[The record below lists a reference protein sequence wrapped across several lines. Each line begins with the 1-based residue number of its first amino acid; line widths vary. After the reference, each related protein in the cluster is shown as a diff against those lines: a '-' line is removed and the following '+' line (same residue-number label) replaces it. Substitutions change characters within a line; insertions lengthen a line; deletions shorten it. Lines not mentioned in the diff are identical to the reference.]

1 MDHHVRGKVQS
12 VSQVH
17 SSFIYRRT
25 LRDRTHYIKELNLI
39 VGVLYLLVGDIHYF
53 AGYLSTEFFFNAIR
67 MTRNKQRRGRRGK
80 RGRIPQARRCI
91 PGLPG
96 ILAGLTKATLMMV
109 SIIYLRTTYSSVY
122 LMYSIDGDG
131 ERL

>member
-1 MDHHVRGKVQS
+1 M
-12 VSQVH
+12 
-17 SSFIYRRT
+17 I
-25 LRDRTHYIKELNLI
+25 
-39 VGVLYLLVGDIHYF
+39 
-53 AGYLSTEFFFNAIR
+53 
-67 MTRNKQRRGRRGK
+67 RNKQRRGRRGK
-80 RGRIPQARRCI
+80 RGRIPQARGCI

-109 SIIYLRTTYSSVY
+109 SITYLRTTNSSVY